1 MAFHSESQEARALV
15 LEEVV
20 EVVTAVALAADQ
32 AVVLKDMVA
41 RVDMEE
47 RVVEEAIAAGEL

>member
-20 EVVTAVALAADQ
+20 EVVTAVALAVDQ